1 MAYTR
6 NLLLCL
12 ALAWALPIHARV
24 EGGDIECG
32 SVARDSSRPD
42 SPPYN
47 YWAASAEQR
56 RQVERPDSL
65 PVAVSAAG
73 GREAREWRAAE
84 LEAVLRVFPNHPRAL
99 MAMADL
105 ARAEKSGRPRGT
117 RYSMGCWYDRAVRFA
132 PNDVQVRLA
141 YGHWLARQ
149 GERSAAVDQLDRV
162 AAEAMESQT
171 SSYNL
176 GLAYCEA
183 EAWDKALR
191 AAHRAYALGH
201 TLPGLRNR
209 LASAGKWREAGNG
222 RKPVVP
228 ASSPSG
234 KE

>member
-1 MAYTR
+1 MAYTEKIV
-6 NLLLCL
+6 LCL
-12 ALAWALPIHARV
+12 ALAWALPLHARV

-32 SVARDSSRPD
+32 SVARDSARPD

-47 YWAASAEQR
+47 YWTASAEQR
-56 RQVERPDSL
+56 RQAERLDSL
-65 PVAVSAAG
+65 PLATSASG
-73 GREAREWRAAE
+73 SREARERKAAE

-105 ARAEKSGRPRGT
+105 ARAEKSGRPRGS

-141 YGHWLARQ
+141 YGHWLAQR
-149 GERSAAVDQLDRV
+149 GERAAAIAQLDRV

-171 SSYNL
+171 LSYNL
-176 GLAYCEA
+176 GLAYCES

-209 LASAGKWREAGNG
+209 LASAGKWREAGTG
-222 RKPVVP
+222 HKAVLPV
-228 ASSPSG
+228 SSPSA
-234 KE
+234 KN